1 MSMTLSRHRGS
12 RRPPRATSGGGS
24 SPRRKGSHT
33 VSRLISLMG
42 SQRHGG
48 AGGGVAPRPRL
59 RVRTKKPLGQASKTC
74 LACTKGKHTA
84 HTCGIRGKV
93 SWEGPF
99 PEEGLL

>member
-1 MSMTLSRHRGS
+1 MSADIEAVDGKRVGEEVNGVAR
-12 RRPPRATSGGGS
+12 
-24 SPRRKGSHT
+24 
-33 VSRLISLMG
+33 
-42 SQRHGG
+42 
-48 AGGGVAPRPRL
+48 GGGVAPRPRL